1 MGGYK
6 VIWTAPAKDDRL
18 DIYLYIAKQ
27 ALAPQA
33 AKNLV
38 KTFKKEA
45 AKLSYMAEGCRIV
58 HKKRGYRRLI
68 VKKNYNIYF
77 TVDESTK
84 TVYIRRVIY
93 ARRDLPRLLR

>member
-1 MGGYK
+1 
-6 VIWTAPAKDDRL
+6 
-18 DIYLYIAKQ
+18 LYIAKQ

-38 KTFKKEA
+38 ETFQKEA
-45 AKLSYMAEGCRIV
+45 DKLSYMAEGFRIV

-84 TVYIRRVIY
+84 TVYIQRVIY